1 MKTSLLACL
10 AIAGAAAVLDPARA
24 EACGGCFVQQ
34 SERTVVTD
42 HRMALSISTTQTVL
56 WDQIRYSG
64 DPAEFAWVLPV
75 RAGAK
80 IELSTDAFFS
90 ALDASTQPVV
100 FAPQTVGGAYGCGVT
115 GCASESATS
124 EASGSPG
131 AGQVQI
137 LSQSVVGPY
146 ETVTLRATDPDALRK
161 WLTSHGYAI
170 PPAIRTT
177 IDAYVAESFDF
188 IALRLRPDCGE
199 RSMQPVRI
207 VTKGADPTLPLRMVA
222 AGIGARVGL
231 TLYVISEGRW
241 QPQNFPEAEV
251 ETKSIL
257 WDRSQNRSNYE
268 TLVEQLMAGSNGTTW
283 VTEYAQKP
291 QLYTYSDPRYVGSY
305 SPGARPGTGG
315 RGATPGLADTYYS
328 QCFAAS
334 SPSGSSSTGNAPTG
348 KPFTPCRSG
357 ADAGLL
363 TPDAGVDAASDASD
377 GDAGDLD
384 GGVDDAGD
392 AGEIDDGG
400 DAGAPDGG
408 SANDSGAIGRTDAGP
423 SAPPDVGRCA
433 YLDDLDVAM
442 RGLHPQDIWVT
453 RLRASLP
460 AGALT
465 GDLRLEA
472 APRQSEVDNVHYA
485 TAYADETSAGTGTRN
500 ACVSAPKQRT
510 AFGSWALAAVS
521 AIAAVAL
528 LRRRTRR

>member
-1 MKTSLLACL
+1 MKKSLLACL
-10 AIAGAAAVLDPARA
+10 AIASAAAVLEPGRA

-75 RAGAK
+75 RDGAK

-100 FAPQTVGGAYGCGVT
+100 FAPQTYGGAYGCGVT
-115 GCASESATS
+115 GCASETTSS
-124 EASGSPG
+124 EASGGPG

-137 LSQSVVGPY
+137 LSESVVGPY
-146 ETVTLRATDPDALRK
+146 ETVTLRATDPSALRK
-161 WLTSHGYAI
+161 WLTSHAYAI
-170 PPAIRTT
+170 PPAIGPT

-241 QPQNFPEAEV
+241 QPQNFPHAQV
-251 ETKSIL
+251 ETTSIL
-257 WDRSQNRSNYE
+257 WDRRQSKSNYE
-268 TLVEQLMAGSNGTTW
+268 PLVQELMAASEGRTW
-283 VTEYAQKP
+283 VTEYAQKA
-291 QLYTYSDPRYVGSY
+291 QLNTYYDPRYGSSAPPRY
-305 SPGARPGTGG
+305 QQTGG
-315 RGATPGLADTYYS
+315 GSGVTPGLADTYYS
-328 QCFAAS
+328 QCYAAR
-334 SPSGSSSTGNAPTG
+334 SPSSGSGSTPSAQ
-348 KPFTPCRSG
+348 PFTPCRNG
-357 ADAGLL
+357 ADAGID
-363 TPDAGVDAASDASD
+363 TRDASTEDASDASTT
-377 GDAGDLD
+377 DAGDLD
-384 GGVDDAGD
+384 AATDDAGD
-392 AGEIDDGG
+392 LDAGDASVATDGG
-400 DAGAPDGG
+400 NAHDSGTIGTPDAGIYP
-408 SANDSGAIGRTDAGP
+408 P
-423 SAPPDVGRCA
+423 SDLARCA

-442 RGLHPQDIWVT
+442 RGLHAPDVWVT

-460 AGALT
+460 AGALAA

-472 APRQSEVDNVHYA
+472 APEQAVVTNVHYA
-485 TAYADETSAGTGTRN
+485 TGYTDEESAAAGSGR

-510 AFGSWALAAVS
+510 AFGSWAIATVS
-521 AIAAVAL
+521 AIAAISL

>member
-1 MKTSLLACL
+1 MKPSLLACL
-10 AIAGAAAVLDPARA
+10 AIGGAAAVLEPARA
-24 EACGGCFVQQ
+24 EACGGCFVQA

-75 RAGAK
+75 RAGAT
-80 IELSTDAFFS
+80 IELSNDAFFS
-90 ALDASTQPVV
+90 ALDASTQPVIY
-100 FAPQTVGGAYGCGVT
+100 APQTYGGAYGCGVT
-115 GCASESATS
+115 GCGSESA
-124 EASGSPG
+124 ASGASDGPG

-146 ETVTLRATDPDALRK
+146 ETVTLRATDAGALRR
-161 WLTSHGYAI
+161 WLTGHAYAI
-170 PPAIRTT
+170 PPAIGPI

-241 QPQNFPEAEV
+241 QPQNFPQAEV
-251 ETKSIL
+251 ETKDIL
-257 WDRSQNRSNYE
+257 WDRTQNRSTYE
-268 TLVEQLMAGSNGTTW
+268 PLVQALMTAGEGRTW
-283 VTEYAQKP
+283 VTEYAQQA
-291 QLYTYSDPRYVGSY
+291 QLYTYRDSRYGLPAPSYAPPRG
-305 SPGARPGTGG
+305 
-315 RGATPGLADTYYS
+315 TPGLADTYFS
-328 QCFAAS
+328 QCRDARA
-334 SPSGSSSTGNAPTG
+334 SGSAAPTAQ
-348 KPFTPCRSG
+348 PFTPCRSG
-357 ADAGLL
+357 ADAGID
-363 TPDAGVDAASDASD
+363 TRNDAST
-377 GDAGDLD
+377 A
-384 GGVDDAGD
+384 DAGD
-392 AGEIDDGG
+392 AGDAATDADLDAGGGDAGDEDAGDSSVATDGG
-400 DAGAPDGG
+400 DAGPPT
-408 SANDSGAIGRTDAGP
+408 IGPPDAGITPP
-423 SAPPDVGRCA
+423 SDVTRCA
-433 YLDDLDVAM
+433 YLDDLDVAS
-442 RGLHPQDIWVT
+442 RGLHASDVWVT

-472 APRQSEVDNVHYA
+472 AAVQKEVDNVHYA
-485 TAYADETSAGTGTRN
+485 TGYTDEASAGAGTRN
-500 ACVSAPKQRT
+500 ACVSAPKART

-521 AIAAVAL
+521 ALAAVAA